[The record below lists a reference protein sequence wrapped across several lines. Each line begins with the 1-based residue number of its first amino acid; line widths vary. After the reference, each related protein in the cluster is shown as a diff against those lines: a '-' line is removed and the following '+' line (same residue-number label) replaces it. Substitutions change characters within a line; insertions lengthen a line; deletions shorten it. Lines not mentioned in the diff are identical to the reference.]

1 MLNRKKYGSN
11 RIKVVSALAS
21 LVFGLPGL
29 DWNSPVDHTEL
40 FSGQGSVTIAEV
52 KALTNGLAVCYIYI
66 YMYLFICI
74 YICVCMYIYTIYL
87 LIYINRPIFSMF
99 YVYNMF

>member
-66 YMYLFICI
+66 YICI
-74 YICVCMYIYTIYL
+74 YLYTYISVYACISTLYIYL
-87 LIYINRPIFSMF
+87 
-99 YVYNMF
+99 

>member
-66 YMYLFICI
+66 YVFI
-74 YICVCMYIYTIYL
+74 YIHIYL
-87 LIYINRPIFSMF
+87 CMHVYLHYIFTYINK
-99 YVYNMF
+99 

>member
-66 YMYLFICI
+66 YICI
-74 YICVCMYIYTIYL
+74 YLYAYISVYACISTLYIYL
-87 LIYINRPIFSMF
+87 YI
-99 YVYNMF
+99 